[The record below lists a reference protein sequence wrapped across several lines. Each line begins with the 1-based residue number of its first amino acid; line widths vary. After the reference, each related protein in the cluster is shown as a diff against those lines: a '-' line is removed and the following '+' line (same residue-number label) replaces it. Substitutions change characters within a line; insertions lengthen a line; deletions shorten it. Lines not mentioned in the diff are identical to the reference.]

1 MTQSPHPKSHCCFLW
16 CGQPLPYVIELDRL
30 SQLKAP
36 RPSRTPLTF
45 RGQRDHFPEAEG
57 GGQTSFLAA
66 LGLQLPKGRRA
77 DLGGPALALWRFLC
91 EMLQRSKGVAH
102 VTRLHWPRGPGP
114 CPPETLP
121 SHALSSTLLSSYRKN
136 SVYSYDFF
144 GFFCFCFVL
153 VNDSHILQS
162 PSFVF

>member
-1 MTQSPHPKSHCCFLW
+1 MTQSPHPKSHCCFFW

-36 RPSRTPLTF
+36 RPPRTPLTF

-57 GGQTSFLAA
+57 GSSWVLVAHRTESGSGRTSVSPSA
-66 LGLQLPKGRRA
+66 
-77 DLGGPALALWRFLC
+77 RFLC
-91 EMLQRSKGVAH
+91 EMLQTSKGVAH
-102 VTRLHWPRGPGP
+102 VTHLHWPRGPGP

-136 SVYSYDFF
+136 SVHSYDFF
-144 GFFCFCFVL
+144 GFFCFFFL